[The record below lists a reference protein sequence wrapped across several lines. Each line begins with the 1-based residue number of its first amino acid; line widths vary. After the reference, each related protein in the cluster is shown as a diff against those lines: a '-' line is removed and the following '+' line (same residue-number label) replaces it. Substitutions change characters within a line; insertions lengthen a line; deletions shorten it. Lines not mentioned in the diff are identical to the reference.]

1 MFILSSLPARE
12 IELESLDN
20 LANKSSFA
28 HSRLDEYPGYERSNF
43 SCVRQDVSARG
54 GRTLGYEQSSF
65 KRNARDTEMTT
76 RVTKGTRRE
85 RVGPI

>member
-1 MFILSSLPARE
+1 MNTLGTRGLIFLACGRMFQ
-12 IELESLDN
+12 
-20 LANKSSFA
+20 
-28 HSRLDEYPGYERSNF
+28 PG
-43 SCVRQDVSARG
+43 VAG